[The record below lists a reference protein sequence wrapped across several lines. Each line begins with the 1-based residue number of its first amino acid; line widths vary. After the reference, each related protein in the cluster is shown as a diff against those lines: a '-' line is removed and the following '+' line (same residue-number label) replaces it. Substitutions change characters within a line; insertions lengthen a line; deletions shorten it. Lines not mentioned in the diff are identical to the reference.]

1 MTIDFDDNTVKYSV
15 VSINK
20 CKHVNI
26 IPTSPNHII
35 YYTAVPLSLSD
46 PPIPFYL
53 LPRQTVQ
60 QHLWQPGFRY
70 PSLPNDPKTH
80 NLWFYLLLF

>member
-35 YYTAVPLSLSD
+35 YYTAVPPSLSD

-53 LPRQTVQ
+53 LLRQTVQ
-60 QHLWQPGFRY
+60 QHLRQPGFRD
-70 PSLPNDPKTH
+70 PSLPNDHRTP